1 MFKAAVAALVF
12 SVVPLASALGADMAQ
27 QPPYQPMQVMPVM
40 MPAPLEAPSRWY
52 LRGDI
57 GVGNLQTTNIDY
69 LPNPLNNPSNFT
81 IQSVA
86 LQDQTFFLFG
96 AGYEFNNWLRLD
108 ATAEYRNKDSFVFW
122 GGYTTAC
129 PNPFAQCLDV
139 YNGYISSWV
148 FLANAYVDLF
158 TWCGLTPFVGAGIG
172 TAANTLAG
180 FSDVG
185 IPTGGAGTGPSVT
198 DWNLAW
204 AIHAGLS
211 YTINEHL
218 KLELAYRFLNMGS
231 VQGPINCVG
240 GCNPDSYRF
249 HTLEFAGFDAW
260 LPLDVRSRPG
270 LCGAAIRCPGAA
282 IYGAGATDDG
292 SGATD
297 DDAGAGAVDA
307 RIGLPSGLAAMG
319 GKTSSPKAASG

>member
-1 MFKAAVAALVF
+1 LRSEAAATDEDVVMFKAAVAALIF
-12 SVVPLASALGADMAQ
+12 SVMPFASALGADMAQ
-27 QPPYQPMQVMPVM
+27 QPPYMPQPMQVMPVM
-40 MPAPLEAPSRWY
+40 MAAPVQAPSSWY

-57 GVGNLQTTNIDY
+57 GVGNLQTTNVDF

-86 LQDQTFFLFG
+86 LQDQVFFLFG
-96 AGYEFNNWLRLD
+96 AGYEFNNWLRFD
-108 ATAEYRNKDSFVFW
+108 VTAEYRNKDSFVFW

-185 IPTGGAGTGPSVT
+185 IPTGGAGVGPTVT

-231 VQGPINCVG
+231 VQGLINCVG

-249 HTLEFAGFDAW
+249 HTLESQDLMLGFRW
-260 LPLDVRSRPG
+260 MFE
-270 LCGAAIRCPGAA
+270 AA
-282 IYGAGATDDG
+282 
-292 SGATD
+292 
-297 DDAGAGAVDA
+297 
-307 RIGLPSGLAAMG
+307 PSYAMPQYVAPAPQYMPAQPMMVPAQPMMIPAPALSTRG
-319 GKTSSPKAASG
+319 

>member
-1 MFKAAVAALVF
+1 MGCRIRF
-12 SVVPLASALGADMAQ
+12 SYLLG
-27 QPPYQPMQVMPVM
+27 V
-40 MPAPLEAPSRWY
+40 
-52 LRGDI
+52 
-57 GVGNLQTTNIDY
+57 
-69 LPNPLNNPSNFT
+69 
-81 IQSVA
+81 
-86 LQDQTFFLFG
+86 
-96 AGYEFNNWLRLD
+96 GYEFNNWLRFD

-158 TWCGLTPFVGAGIG
+158 TWCGLTPFVGVGVG

-185 IPTGGAGTGPSVT
+185 IPTGGAGVGPSVT

-249 HTLEFAGFDAW
+249 HTLKSQDLMLGFRWMFEAGPAYAV
-260 LPLDVRSRPG
+260 PQYVAPAPQYMAPAQPMMVPAQPMIPG
-270 LCGAAIRCPGAA
+270 
-282 IYGAGATDDG
+282 DDG
-292 SGATD
+292 SS
-297 DDAGAGAVDA
+297 AGTVDA
-307 RIGLPSGLAAMG
+307 RIGGNDGVAGTSDKASSLNAAEPPLAAG
-319 GKTSSPKAASG
+319 GRRLWLDVGSFEL

>member
-1 MFKAAVAALVF
+1 MLKAAAAALILLAVPF
-12 SVVPLASALGADMAQ
+12 AGALAADMPQLPPPQVVPMI
-27 QPPYQPMQVMPVM
+27 
-40 MPAPLEAPSRWY
+40 MPAPVEVESAWY

-57 GVGNLQTTNIDY
+57 GVGNMQSTSIDY

-81 IQSVA
+81 IQSVS
-86 LQDQTFFLFG
+86 LQDQVLFLVG
-96 AGYEFNNWLRLD
+96 VGYEFNNWLRFD

-158 TWCGLTPFVGAGIG
+158 TWCGFTPFVGLGVG

-185 IPTGGAGTGPSVT
+185 IPTGGAGLGQNTT

-204 AIHAGLS
+204 AIHAGFS
-211 YTINEHL
+211 YKINENL
-218 KLELAYRFLNMGS
+218 RLELAYRFLNMGS
-231 VQGPINCVG
+231 VEAPINCIG

-249 HTLEFAGFDAW
+249 HSLESQDLMLGFRW
-260 LPLDVRSRPG
+260 MF
-270 LCGAAIRCPGAA
+270 
-282 IYGAGATDDG
+282 GAGPVYVNQPQYVAPQPQYIAPQPQYIAPQPQMIMPAQPMMVPAQPMIVAPPLSTRG
-292 SGATD
+292 
-297 DDAGAGAVDA
+297 
-307 RIGLPSGLAAMG
+307 
-319 GKTSSPKAASG
+319 

>member
-1 MFKAAVAALVF
+1 MLKAAAAALILLA
-12 SVVPLASALGADMAQ
+12 VPLADALAADMPQ
-27 QPPYQPMQVMPVM
+27 LPPQQVMPVIV
-40 MPAPLEAPSRWY
+40 PAPVEVESAWY

-57 GVGNLQTTNIDY
+57 GVGNMQSTSVDY

-81 IQSVA
+81 IQSVS
-86 LQDQTFFLFG
+86 LQDQVFFLVG
-96 AGYEFNNWLRLD
+96 VGYEFNNWLRFD

-158 TWCGLTPFVGAGIG
+158 TWCGFTPFVGVGVG

-185 IPTGGAGTGPSVT
+185 KPTGGAGIGPTVT

-204 AIHAGLS
+204 AIHAGFS
-211 YTINEHL
+211 YKINENL
-218 KLELAYRFLNMGS
+218 RLELAYRFLNMGS
-231 VQGPINCVG
+231 VEGPINCIG

-249 HTLEFAGFDAW
+249 HSLESQDLMLGFRW
-260 LPLDVRSRPG
+260 MF
-270 LCGAAIRCPGAA
+270 
-282 IYGAGATDDG
+282 G
-292 SGATD
+292 SGPVYVSQPQYVAPQPQYIAPQPQMIMPAQPMMVPAQPMIVVPPLSTR
-297 DDAGAGAVDA
+297 G
-307 RIGLPSGLAAMG
+307 
-319 GKTSSPKAASG
+319 